1 MVKISAFHYI
11 RTPSAKSRPAADF
24 SDVAGGIGQPASSDD
39 TDFDENEF
47 DGLAMPG
54 TTTTGHGE
62 FAPVV
67 FEAGTAQ
74 HGQRLDKSLAA
85 WMPAFSRSRIQ
96 QWIEHGAVQVNG
108 KPSKT
113 KATLMLGDRIDVAP
127 EPAPEDLAFAPADV
141 PLDVVYED
149 DSLLVINKPAGLVV
163 HPAAGNWSGTV
174 LNGVLYRDPQA
185 SRLPRAGIVHRLD
198 KETSG
203 LMVIARTLTAQTDLV
218 RQLQARTVKRTYLAL
233 VWGEPPESGTIDAP
247 IGRDPRE
254 RTRMAIIESASGKPA
269 CTHFETLQTVD
280 LGRSTISLVRC
291 QLETGRTHQIRVHFQ
306 AFGYPLVGD
315 PVYARA
321 VTRGRAQVM
330 RAPLPLPFERQA
342 LHAFRLGLRH
352 PVDGRTLEWRAAPPA
367 DMLALMDALG
377 FETDADDRNADD

>member
-1 MVKISAFHYI
+1 MVKISAFHYSRTLAAKI
-11 RTPSAKSRPAADF
+11 RSGSDISDTAGHSIVTPTGEGD
-24 SDVAGGIGQPASSDD
+24 
-39 TDFDENEF
+39 DFDESDLDASIF
-47 DGLAMPG
+47 SP
-54 TTTTGHGE
+54 TTNAAVGE
-62 FAPVV
+62 FAPVT
-67 FEAGTAQ
+67 FETGATQ
-74 HGQRLDKSLAA
+74 HGLRLDKALAG

-96 QWIEHGAVQVNG
+96 QWIEQGVVQVNG
-108 KPSKT
+108 RPSKAKT
-113 KATLMLGDRIDVAP
+113 AVMLGDRVDVAP
-127 EPAPEDLAFAPADV
+127 QPAAEDLAFAPADV
-141 PLDVVYED
+141 PLDVVFED
-149 DSLLVINKPAGLVV
+149 DTLLVINKPAGLVV

-174 LNGVLYRDPQA
+174 LNGVLHRDPQA

-269 CTHFETLQTVD
+269 RTHFQTLQTVD
-280 LGRSTISLVRC
+280 VGRSAISLVRC

-321 VTRGRAQVM
+321 VTRGVAQVM
-330 RAPLPLPFERQA
+330 RVPLPIPFTRQA

-367 DMLALMDALG
+367 DMLALMEALG
-377 FETDADDRNADD
+377 FETDADD